1 MGRRELS
8 DEFENADIG
17 GRELVSGEFIGFH
30 PSDFVA
36 ADRSRGAAQPST
48 LKEMKGYGYCFIF
61 MIDLQKKFFNLYR
74 NPQFLLH
81 LSFKARG
88 EAFVFLLLA
97 AREFPVALE
106 MASLGP
112 SGDQNLSVAE
122 DKTGGHVE
130 MGFGHLQKPG
140 QGQRHKAHGKTLLL

>member
-1 MGRRELS
+1 VGRRELS

-17 GRELVSGEFIGFH
+17 GRELVISEFIGFY
-30 PSDFVA
+30 PSDFVT
-36 ADRSRGAAQPST
+36 ADRSRGAAQPRT
-48 LKEMKGYGYCFIF
+48 LKEMKGYGLSFIF
-61 MIDLQKKFFNLYR
+61 MIDLQKKFLNLYG

-97 AREFPVALE
+97 PREFPVAFE

-112 SGDQNLSVAE
+112 SGDQDFSAVPNQ
-122 DKTGGHVE
+122 TGGHVE
-130 MGFGHLQKPG
+130 MGFVVHRWKSPV
-140 QGQRHKAHGKTLLL
+140 